1 MEERQKDRPGGGFPA
16 GFAAAAA
23 LALAAAGTAPA
34 AAQDLS
40 VAGGKIAVCVT
51 CHGATGKSD
60 NPIYPHIAGQHAE
73 YLVKS
78 MAAYRDGGRPDPVM
92 APMAAALTDAE
103 IQELADYYSKQAP

>member
-1 MEERQKDRPGGGFPA
+1 MTGRQTHRLGGISPA
-16 GFAAAAA
+16 GLAAAAA
-23 LALAAAGTAPA
+23 LALAALGAAPA
-34 AAQDLS
+34 SAQDLS

-78 MAAYRDGGRPDPVM
+78 MMAYRDGGRPDPVM